1 MSPPAVGNWP
11 AAGGQWVVRH
21 RCALGG
27 VVLVAVLWRLLLP
40 WKSRGATWCE
50 AFGWPDFYRG
60 LQDTGIGQAVS
71 QSLWLFPVIEI
82 VHLFG
87 LAVLG
92 GSVIVMDLRL
102 LGVGLK
108 GSPSA
113 RVLANTRPWF
123 IAGLVVMIATGT
135 PLFLSEATKCCFN
148 HSFEVK
154 ITALLLAVAFTL
166 AVRNRVAVRAE
177 VSPCVTEGVAVLSLA
192 IWFTVAAAGRWI
204 GFSG

>member
-1 MSPPAVGNWP
+1 MKEPASQWP
-11 AAGGQWVVRH
+11 ASVVLWIVGH
-21 RCALGG
+21 RCALGS
-27 VVLVAVLWRLLLP
+27 VVVVAVLWWLLLP
-40 WKSRGATWCE
+40 WKSNAATWCE
-50 AFGWPDFYRG
+50 TFGWVDFYREMG
-60 LQDTGIGQAVS
+60 DGGIGRAIAE
-71 QSLWLFPVIEI
+71 SLWLFPVIQV

-108 GSPSA
+108 NAPVA

-123 IAGLVVMIATGT
+123 FVGLIVMIVTGV
-135 PLFLSEATKCCFN
+135 PLFLSETTKCCFN

-154 ITALLLAVAFTL
+154 ITALFLAIVYTL
-166 AVRNRVAVRAE
+166 AVRNRVAVPE
-177 VSPCVTEGVAVLSLA
+177 GTPTCVMQGVAVLSLGL
-192 IWFTVAAAGRWI
+192 WFTVAAAGRWI

>member
-1 MSPPAVGNWP
+1 MSQRDVAQWP
-11 AAGGQWVVRH
+11 ALAGRWIIGH

-27 VVLVAVLWRLLLP
+27 VVLVAVLWWLLLP
-40 WKSRGATWCE
+40 WKSNAATWCE
-50 AFGWPDFYRG
+50 AFGWVDFYRELG
-60 LQDTGIGQAVS
+60 DGSIGRAIGE
-71 QSLWLFPVIEI
+71 SLWLFPVIEV

-108 GSPSA
+108 NSSPS

-123 IAGLVVMIATGT
+123 YVGLGVMIVTGV
-135 PLFLSEATKCCFN
+135 PLFLSETTKCCFN

-154 ITALLLAVAFTL
+154 IATLVVATLFTL
-166 AVRNRVAVRAE
+166 IVRNRVAVRDGAS
-177 VSPCVTEGVAVLSLA
+177 VCTLQGVAVMSLGL
-192 IWFTVAAAGRWI
+192 WFTVAAAGRWI

>member
-1 MSPPAVGNWP
+1 VNALAINQWP
-11 AAGGQWVVRH
+11 ALAGRWVVAH

-27 VVLVAVLWRLLLP
+27 VALVAILWWLLLP
-40 WKSRGATWCE
+40 WKSNAATWCE
-50 AFGWPDFYRG
+50 AFGWIGFYEELG
-60 LQDTGIGQAVS
+60 AGWIGRTIGES
-71 QSLWLFPVIEI
+71 MWLFAGIEI

-102 LGVGLK
+102 LGAGLRNA
-108 GSPSA
+108 SPA

-123 IAGLVVMIATGT
+123 FVGLAVMIATGV
-135 PLFLSEATKCCFN
+135 PLFLSETNKCCFN

-154 ITALLLAVAFTL
+154 IAALILAVIYTL
-166 AVRNRVAVRAE
+166 AVRNRIAAREA
-177 VSPCVTEGVAVLSLA
+177 SSTCLMQGAAVLSLGL
-192 IWFTVAAAGRWI
+192 WFTVAAAGRWI

>member
-1 MSPPAVGNWP
+1 MKEPASQWP
-11 AAGGQWVVRH
+11 ASVVPWIVGH
-21 RCALGG
+21 RCALGS
-27 VVLVAVLWRLLLP
+27 VVVVAVLWWLLLP
-40 WKSRGATWCE
+40 WKSNAATWCE
-50 AFGWPDFYRG
+50 AFGWVDFYREMG
-60 LQDTGIGQAVS
+60 DGWIGRAIAE
-71 QSLWLFPVIEI
+71 SLWLFPVIQV

-108 GSPSA
+108 NAPVA

-123 IAGLVVMIATGT
+123 FVGLIVMIVTGV
-135 PLFLSEATKCCFN
+135 PLFLSETTKCCFN

-154 ITALLLAVAFTL
+154 IAALFLAIGYTL
-166 AVRNRVAVRAE
+166 AVRNRVAVRE
-177 VSPCVTEGVAVLSLA
+177 GTPTCVTQGVAVLSLGL
-192 IWFTVAAAGRWI
+192 WFTVAAAGRWI